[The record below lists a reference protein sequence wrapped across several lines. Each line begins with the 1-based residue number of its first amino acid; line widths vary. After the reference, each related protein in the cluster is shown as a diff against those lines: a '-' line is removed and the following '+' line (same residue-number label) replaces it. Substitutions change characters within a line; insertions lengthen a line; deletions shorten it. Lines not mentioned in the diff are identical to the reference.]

1 MIDFGYKFRP
11 PIVQS
16 ALAGISNR
24 DFCQEILRYGAGM
37 VTLGGFSIDY
47 ESHKATIIMIER
59 GRKEFV
65 LPTKQKNTKL
75 WCVRNLVLEKLNKH
89 QSINVNVRFS
99 KVDDLTKIWLKE
111 FTKFVDF
118 IEINAHCRQEEII
131 NTKGGES
138 LLINLERLEL
148 LLNDIRAVLPS
159 FPLGIKIRGYLVNDY
174 QKFVGILDKFSIS
187 FIHSDAMLPGH
198 NRANIKIIHDL
209 VNSTEIPIIG
219 NNSVRTISDIKTM
232 FEAGAKAVSVARP
245 LIRDPKFIQRL
256 VKNYTGQKNHGSNN
270 NSL

>member
-1 MIDFGYKFRP
+1 MIDFGFKFRP

-24 DFCQEILRYGAGM
+24 NFCQEILRYGAGM

-47 ESHKATIIMIER
+47 ESHKATIKMIER

-65 LPTKQKNTKL
+65 LPTKQKNARL
-75 WCVRNLVLEKLNKH
+75 WCMKNLDLEKLNKH
-89 QSINVNVRFS
+89 QSINVNIRFS
-99 KVDDLTKIWLKE
+99 KVDNLTKMWLKK
-111 FTKFVDF
+111 FTEFVDF

-131 NTKGGES
+131 NTNGGQS
-138 LLINLERLEL
+138 LLINLESLEC
-148 LLNDIRAVLPS
+148 LLNDIRAILPA
-159 FPLGIKIRGYLVNDY
+159 FPLGIKIRGYLVNEY
-174 QKFVGILDKFSIS
+174 QIFVRILDEFSIS

-198 NRANIKIIHDL
+198 NRANIKIIHNL
-209 VNSTEIPIIG
+209 VNSTDIPIIG
-219 NNSVRTISDIKTM
+219 NNSVKTIKDIKTM

-256 VKNYTGQKNHGSNN
+256 IRDYTGQKNHGSNN